1 MPQDSIEILLIEDNP
16 GDVRLVQE
24 MLREDGSACRL
35 RTCSSLAAGV
45 AELERQ
51 MADLALLDLGLPDSR
66 GVDGIAILVEHFP
79 ELPVVVLTGID
90 DHDLGFAAVHVGA
103 QDFLS
108 KDEVT
113 APVLLRSIN
122 YAIER
127 QRLKSELQRAT
138 CNLQLSENRLRQLIE
153 ENSDGMLIVN
163 TAGLVRFINPA
174 AEALLDRRR
183 EEILDQPFGYSLD
196 SGAPAEI
203 TIAHRSG
210 REVICELRRVPTE
223 WHGEQVVLASLRDI
237 SGRRLLENQLR
248 YAQKMEALGN
258 LTRGIAHDFNN
269 VLAAIIGYGSVL
281 EMKTGDQPE
290 LQGSIR
296 QILAA
301 ADRASTLTRALLS
314 FARNQPGEMRQFDLL
329 EPLSRVGQILPS
341 LLGGTIG
348 LVLQLPAEALFVEAD
363 SAQIEEVLFN
373 LAVNARQAM
382 PEGGTLTLTAG
393 RHELTAAFRQ
403 RHGFGKPGHYA
414 RVALTDT
421 GVGMP
426 PETCEKIFEPFFT
439 TRGADGGNGLG
450 LAIAYGTIK
459 QHHGYIL
466 CYSTLGAGTTF
477 EILLPLCKAT
487 AKWMEP
493 QQPGHTPVA

>member
-90 DHDLGFAAVHVGA
+90 DHDLGFAAVRVGA

-183 EEILDQPFGYSLD
+183 EEILDQPFGYPLD
-196 SGAPAEI
+196 SGAPAGI

-223 WHGEQVVLASLRDI
+223 WHGEQVV
-237 SGRRLLENQLR
+237 
-248 YAQKMEALGN
+248 
-258 LTRGIAHDFNN
+258 
-269 VLAAIIGYGSVL
+269 
-281 EMKTGDQPE
+281 
-290 LQGSIR
+290 
-296 QILAA
+296 
-301 ADRASTLTRALLS
+301 
-314 FARNQPGEMRQFDLL
+314 
-329 EPLSRVGQILPS
+329 SR
-341 LLGGTIG
+341 
-348 LVLQLPAEALFVEAD
+348 LPARHHRTPAAGKPAALRPED
-363 SAQIEEVLFN
+363 GG
-373 LAVNARQAM
+373 ARQ
-382 PEGGTLTLTAG
+382 PDP
-393 RHELTAAFRQ
+393 RHRPRFQQRPRRDHRLCAASWR
-403 RHGFGKPGHYA
+403 
-414 RVALTDT
+414 
-421 GVGMP
+421 
-426 PETCEKIFEPFFT
+426 
-439 TRGADGGNGLG
+439 
-450 LAIAYGTIK
+450 
-459 QHHGYIL
+459 
-466 CYSTLGAGTTF
+466 
-477 EILLPLCKAT
+477 
-487 AKWMEP
+487 
-493 QQPGHTPVA
+493 

>member
-1 MPQDSIEILLIEDNP
+1 MPHGHIEILLIEDNP

-24 MLREDGSACRL
+24 MLRENGGDCRL

-45 AELERQ
+45 SELERHG
-51 MADLALLDLGLPDSR
+51 ADLALLDLGLPDNR

-90 DHDLGFAAVHVGA
+90 DYDLGFSAVRAGA
-103 QDFLS
+103 QDFLG
-108 KDEVT
+108 KDLVT

-153 ENSDGMLIVN
+153 ENSDGMLIV
-163 TAGLVRFINPA
+163 TTEGLVRFINPA

-183 EEILDQPFGYSLD
+183 EEILGQPFGYPLD
-196 SGAPAEI
+196 SGAPSELC
-203 TIAHRSG
+203 IAHRSG
-210 REVICELRRVPTE
+210 REVICELRRVPTD
-223 WHGEQVVLASLRDI
+223 WQGEQVVLASLRDI
-237 SGRRLLENQLR
+237 SGRRLLERQLR

-269 VLAAIIGYGSVL
+269 VLAAIIGYASVL
-281 EMKTGDQPE
+281 EMKTGDQPP
-290 LQGSIR
+290 LQGPVR

-301 ADRASTLTRALLS
+301 ADRAATLTRALLS
-314 FARNQPGEMRQFDLL
+314 FARNQPGEMRRFDLV
-329 EPLSRVGQILPS
+329 ETFSRMAQILPS
-341 LLGGTIG
+341 LLGGNIG
-348 LVLQLPAEALFVEAD
+348 LIQQLPAESLPVEAD
-363 SAQIEEVLFN
+363 SAQIEEVLVS

-382 PEGGTLTLTAG
+382 PAGGTLTLVAE
-393 RHELTAAFRQ
+393 RQELTADFRQ
-403 RHGFGKPGHYA
+403 RHGFGKPGHFA
-414 RVALTDT
+414 RIALIDT
-421 GVGMP
+421 GSGMP
-426 PETCEKIFEPFFT
+426 PETCEKVFEPFFT

-466 CYSTLGAGTTF
+466 CHSTPGAGTTF
-477 EILLPLCKAT
+477 EILLPLREALPKAT
-487 AKWMEP
+487 EP
-493 QQPGHTPVA
+493 